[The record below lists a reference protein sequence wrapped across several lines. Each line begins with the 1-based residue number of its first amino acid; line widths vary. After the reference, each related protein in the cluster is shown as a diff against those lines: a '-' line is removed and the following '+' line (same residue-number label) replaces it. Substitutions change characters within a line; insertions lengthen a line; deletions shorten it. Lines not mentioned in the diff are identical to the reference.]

1 MAAIIRLINF
11 KVVDILLGFTL
22 ILLIGRVEYII
33 IGASNLKAKGLLVL
47 NLIL

>member
-11 KVVDILLGFTL
+11 KVVGISLGFTL
-22 ILLIGRVEYII
+22 ILLLGRVEHIVI
-33 IGASNLKAKGLLVL
+33 SASNLKVEGLLVL

>member
-22 ILLIGRVEYII
+22 ILLIRRVERIVI
-33 IGASNLKAKGLLVL
+33 NAFNLKVKGLLVL